1 MDIQI
6 RTRGAGSGKAG
17 QAMGKGCG
25 TFFFG
30 LFLAAGLFFGWFLAK
45 SVLRSSS
52 AHRWTASRC
61 TIESSEAQVSSSES
75 DSSPYSFVVAYS
87 YEVNGQRFTSGQ
99 LSTTGGGYSD
109 FTKVQRRLDRYAA
122 GATVGCWVNPQNHA
136 DAVLEQTS
144 HAFALILL
152 FPLVFVVV
160 GGGGILFLWLAK
172 PAGSARGTERIR
184 DNVGETSAAATW
196 VPAIFFAIFLAA
208 GIGVGAFF
216 VGDARHALEARR
228 WPGVPCTVE
237 ASHVREHESDSDGHT
252 SYTYSVDILYRYEMG
267 GRSYRSNRW
276 QFVSGSS
283 SGRAAKEAIVEQYPV
298 GREFTCYVNPRDPAL
313 AVIERSIGARM
324 FLLLIP
330 AVFTLVGAGG
340 LIGLARARGRERA
353 KARALARD
361 EFVAPGRGIDAE
373 GSPRPGR
380 LPAGV
385 AAARFLPPIPGD
397 GGAITLKP
405 ESSPLGRLFGMIF
418 VALFWNGIV
427 SVFLWQVVA
436 GYRSGSMEWGLA
448 LFLVPFVL
456 IGLALIWG
464 VFWTF
469 LSLANPRATVKL
481 RSACVPLGGELEL
494 AWEMSGRTHV
504 IERLTIHLEGVEH
517 VTYRRGTNTC
527 TETNTFRKIEI
538 VNTDDRREFDQGR
551 EKVRIPANAMHSF
564 VAPNNKVTWTLVLNG
579 SIARWPDVDEKF
591 AVVVVPPE
599 LLGERSEA

>member
-6 RTRGAGSGKAG
+6 RTRGTSSSKAG
-17 QAMGKGCG
+17 QTMGKGCG

-30 LFLAAGLFFGWFLAK
+30 IFLVMGLLFEGLMAK
-45 SVLRSSS
+45 SVFRSSA
-52 AHRWTASRC
+52 AHGWMAMRC
-61 TIESSEAQVSSSES
+61 TIESSDAEISSSE
-75 DSSPYSFVVAYS
+75 DDESPYSFAVSYT
-87 YEVNGQRFTSGQ
+87 YEVNGQPFTSTQ
-99 LSTTGGGYSD
+99 LSTNGARYGD
-109 FTKVQRRLDRYAA
+109 FIKVQRRIDKYPP
-122 GATVGCWVNPQNHA
+122 GSSVPCWVNPQNHA
-136 DAVLEQTS
+136 DAILEQTT

-152 FPLVFVVV
+152 FPLIFVAV
-160 GGGGILFLWLAK
+160 GAIGIWATWFGSTASAK
-172 PAGSARGTERIR
+172 RAARIR

-196 VPAIFFAIFLAA
+196 VMAVFFAIFLAA

-216 VGDARHALEARR
+216 VEDARHALEARL

-237 ASHVREHESDSDGHT
+237 ASHVREHESTSDGHT
-252 SYTYSVDILYRYEMG
+252 SYTYAVDILYRYEMG
-267 GRSYRSNRW
+267 GRSYRSSRW

-283 SGRAAKEAIVEQYPV
+283 SGRSAKQAIVDQYPV

-324 FLLLIP
+324 LLLLIP

-340 LIGLARARGRERA
+340 LVGVVRSRGRERA
-353 KARALARD
+353 KAHALARD
-361 EFVAPGRGIDAE
+361 EFADRGR
-373 GSPRPGR
+373 
-380 LPAGV
+380 GV
-385 AAARFLPPIPGD
+385 AADGAPRAGRIPAASLAAASYLPPIPGD

-436 GYRSGSMEWGLA
+436 GYQSGSMQWGLA

-456 IGLALIWG
+456 VGAALIWG
-464 VFWTF
+464 VFWTL

-494 AWEMSGRTHV
+494 MWEMSGRTHV
-504 IERLTIHLEGVEH
+504 IERLTIHLEGVEQ

-527 TETNTFRKIEI
+527 TETHTFRKIEI
-538 VNTDDRREFDQGR
+538 VNTDDRRELEQGR

-564 VAPNNKVTWTLVLNG
+564 TAPNNKITWTLVLNG

-599 LLGERSEA
+599 LVGKRSES